1 MAQTGE
7 RRTTLLNLEAA
18 LTPYSTQVEAELRK
32 YLGPPREP
40 KELYDA
46 VKHLFDAGGKRLRPI
61 LSLLSAQAVG
71 GESSEVLPYAAAVEM
86 LHVFSLVHDDI
97 MDEAGTRRG
106 VPSVHVKFGQ
116 STAILAGDA
125 LQAMAFETL
134 CRLNSPPELT
144 REIVRDFAGLV
155 KEICEG
161 QQYDLRFETLKRV
174 DELTYFHMVERKT
187 ATLYEVA
194 MKHGALIAK
203 GDVVHSKKLGEAGRL
218 IGLAF
223 QIWDDVLDLTG
234 DPAKT
239 GKPSM
244 EDLYGG
250 KKTLITVFAMDK
262 LDPLDRRKL
271 IDLLAKKPKT
281 EDDVKGIMALYE
293 KAGAIKQAREKAKAF
308 TSHAKSALAS
318 LPPTNARTLISEIAD
333 YAVTREK

>member
-1 MAQTGE
+1 MAATGE

-18 LTPYSTQVEAELRK
+18 LTPYSTQVDAELRK
-32 YLGPPREP
+32 YLAPPREP
-40 KELYDA
+40 KELYESA
-46 VKHLFDAGGKRLRPI
+46 KHLFDAGGKRLRPI
-61 LSLLSAQAVG
+61 LSLLAAQAVG
-71 GESSEVLPYAAAVEM
+71 GDSSEVLPYAAAIEM
-86 LHVFSLVHDDI
+86 VHVFSLVHDDI
-97 MDEAGTRRG
+97 MDKAETRRG
-106 VPSVHVKFGQ
+106 VPAVHVKFGQ
-116 STAILAGDA
+116 STAILTGDL

-144 REIVRDFAGLV
+144 REIVRDFASLV

-161 QQYDLRFETLKRV
+161 QQLDLRFESLKRI

-187 ATLYEVA
+187 ATLYEIA

-203 GDVVHSKKLGEAGRL
+203 GDVVHSKKLAEAGRL

-223 QIWDDVLDLTG
+223 QVWDDVLDLTG
-234 DPAKT
+234 DSTKT
-239 GKPSM
+239 GKPTM
-244 EDLYGG
+244 EDVFSG
-250 KKTLITVFAMDK
+250 KKTLVTVFAMDK

-281 EDDVKGIMALYE
+281 DEDVRAIMALYE
-293 KAGAIKQAREKAKAF
+293 KAGAIKAAREKAKAF